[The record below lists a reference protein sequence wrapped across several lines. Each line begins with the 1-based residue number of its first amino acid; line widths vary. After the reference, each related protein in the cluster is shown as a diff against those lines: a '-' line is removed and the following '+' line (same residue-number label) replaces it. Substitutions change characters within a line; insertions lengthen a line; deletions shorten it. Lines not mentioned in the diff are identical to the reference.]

1 MKNFLKIIATSL
13 LISFVFYNAY
23 AEDNS
28 NAVDDLIPI
37 RILFEVNN
45 YNVSWQNETKK
56 ILIFDKTNVPKW
68 SFSLVD
74 NKEYIDS
81 DTTFVLLDEV
91 SYISINTLRNFDL
104 ANGLQS
110 KKEVIQTYQQ
120 DSSNVKIGSL
130 APNFIFSKDYEIN
143 DLYSLIEKDKK
154 NILIFWASWC
164 PQCKNSIEFLNS
176 GNLDKDRIN
185 IITISIDDHEQKNN
199 NFLVFHDFSEEVF
212 NSFNGRYIPTA
223 YIIGSDNKII
233 DVKIGGKEVY
243 NMLSS

>member
-74 NKEYIDS
+74 NKEC
-81 DTTFVLLDEV
+81 
-91 SYISINTLRNFDL
+91 
-104 ANGLQS
+104 
-110 KKEVIQTYQQ
+110 
-120 DSSNVKIGSL
+120 
-130 APNFIFSKDYEIN
+130 
-143 DLYSLIEKDKK
+143 
-154 NILIFWASWC
+154 FW
-164 PQCKNSIEFLNS
+164 Q
-176 GNLDKDRIN
+176 
-185 IITISIDDHEQKNN
+185 
-199 NFLVFHDFSEEVF
+199 
-212 NSFNGRYIPTA
+212 
-223 YIIGSDNKII
+223 
-233 DVKIGGKEVY
+233 
-243 NMLSS
+243 